1 MSAGLWS
8 REDAFGS
15 NWTPCPIL
23 EPGRISEDVQ
33 GRDSVL
39 KMPGRGGREQGLLE
53 FSALSSSAT
62 HIPFPFAGLLFVNLS
77 ETTAGLGEF
86 LAVFKQEAP
95 AALSVAQF
103 CRNSV
108 HPIPCTS
115 PGTFSRPHKMGT
127 MGTHF
132 QRLRV
137 TAICTRASTLD
148 PDNSFFSELSL
159 GCPCPDTSVPFLCPP
174 ALPVPPEFLMSAKHL
189 LQHLFSVREFLGS
202 IHSTR
207 SGEGRNLILSA

>member
-1 MSAGLWS
+1 M
-8 REDAFGS
+8 
-15 NWTPCPIL
+15 
-23 EPGRISEDVQ
+23 
-33 GRDSVL
+33 
-39 KMPGRGGREQGLLE
+39 E

-108 HPIPCTS
+108 HPVPCTS
-115 PGTFSRPHKMGT
+115 PDTFSRPHKMGT

-137 TAICTRASTLD
+137 TAVCTRASTLD

-159 GCPCPDTSVPFLCPP
+159 GCPCPDTAAPFLCPP
-174 ALPVPPEFLMSAKHL
+174 ALPVLPEFLQVSGGRL
-189 LQHLFSVREFLGS
+189 LS
-202 IHSTR
+202 IWYSTYLACK
-207 SGEGRNLILSA
+207 SSWGPSTAPEVEEGGT